1 MREILLFFCAILF
14 GSIMSAQ
21 NQLAIGDQFV
31 IEDLTYQITANNS
44 VGVIA
49 CDTSAV
55 VVNIPESVSYED
67 VTYNVVLIGDE
78 AFQYRVNLT
87 SVTIPNGVVHVGS
100 DAFYCC
106 INLSSVSFPDG
117 LLRIGDRAFC
127 RCGSLDSISIPHGV
141 AYIGDYAFAGTS
153 YSFLNGNPR
162 FTSIVIPNTV
172 SYLGKGAFSYCTN
185 LEQVVFEENSL
196 ITSFAFDNVSE
207 QSGVFAGCVGLT
219 SINLPQNLLNLGDY
233 TFFGCESLTTI
244 DIPQNVS
251 YIGKYVFYNCDK
263 LLKVYLPD
271 SATIDSTAFYNVG
284 AKVIDGLTYSADLQ
298 LNVGGNCLEHLGGF
312 ATFYLQGEPYM
323 EIPEEI
329 AVVDCIDNKSGEVV
343 ILDDIEHE
351 GVCYPVTA
359 IGTTGFNSPFANCG
373 SISSLV
379 IGDNITYIKEGMF
392 NDCSVLRSLVIGKH
406 VTAINTEAF
415 YFCENLTSV
424 KTLATT
430 PPTLGQNVFPF
441 AVDTLIVPCGTM
453 DSYMATNWNYYW
465 DPVFNSVIIEETAIN
480 ETITATINDGEY
492 YTDNGFNVNEAGTYT
507 QTFTAENGCDSI
519 VTLHLYVN
527 VSCEDLQNTE
537 ELTFYPNPTTDKLF
551 FNQIIEEIE
560 AVNQQGIIVLC
571 SQNTSSVN
579 LETLPAGV
587 YYVRMINKG
596 KAILRKV
603 IKN

>member
-1 MREILLFFCAILF
+1 LRQVGGELLNEVKVQLGAEVLLFPGINDMEGIEKLT
-14 GSIMSAQ
+14 M
-21 NQLAIGDQFV
+21 GD
-31 IEDLTYQITANNS
+31 
-44 VGVIA
+44 
-49 CDTSAV
+49 
-55 VVNIPESVSYED
+55 
-67 VTYNVVLIGDE
+67 
-78 AFQYRVNLT
+78 
-87 SVTIPNGVVHVGS
+87 
-100 DAFYCC
+100 
-106 INLSSVSFPDG
+106 SSV
-117 LLRIGDRAFC
+117 LLIELPL
-127 RCGSLDSISIPHGV
+127 S
-141 AYIGDYAFAGTS
+141 
-153 YSFLNGNPR
+153 
-162 FTSIVIPNTV
+162 
-172 SYLGKGAFSYCTN
+172 
-185 LEQVVFEENSL
+185 ESL
-196 ITSFAFDNVSE
+196 ITESYFLTVEELSRRFQVVMAHANRYSE
-207 QSGVFAGCVGLT
+207 YVVRQML
-219 SINLPQNLLNLGDY
+219 
-233 TFFGCESLTTI
+233 E
-244 DIPQNVS
+244 
-251 YIGKYVFYNCDK
+251 IG
-263 LLKVYLPD
+263 
-271 SATIDSTAFYNVG
+271 
-284 AKVIDGLTYSADLQ
+284 ADLQ

-359 IGTTGFNSPFANCG
+359 IGTTEFNSPFANCG

-406 VTAINTEAF
+406 VTAINTGAF

-430 PPTLGQNVFPF
+430 PPTLGQNIFPF

-571 SQNTSSVN
+571 SQKTSSVN

-596 KAILRKV
+596 KTI
-603 IKN
+603 

>member
-1 MREILLFFCAILF
+1 MKEILLFLCAILF
-14 GSIMSAQ
+14 GSIISAQ

-117 LLRIGDRAFC
+117 LLRIGDRAFY

-233 TFFGCESLTTI
+233 TFFGCKSLTTI

-251 YIGKYVFYNCDK
+251 YIGKYAFYNCDK
-263 LLKVYLPD
+263 LLRVYLPD

-312 ATFYLQGEPYM
+312 AIFYLQGEPYM

-329 AVVDCIDNKSGEVV
+329 AIVDCIDNKSGEVV

-359 IGTTGFNSPFANCG
+359 IGTTEFNSPFANCG

-392 NDCSVLRSLVIGKH
+392 NDCSVLRSLVIGKN

-430 PPTLGQNVFPF
+430 PPTLGQNVFSF

-571 SQNTSSVN
+571 SQNTSLVN

-596 KAILRKV
+596 KTILRKV